1 MLVLSSN
8 SGYILYRH
16 KKELADVLVFVQ
28 CKYAKQ
34 ECVRMM
40 ALYGLSVCSYVGYML
55 YTETGIL
62 YPCLLIKGIHFFSAV
77 FKRSICFLP
86 STCLPDFHAR
96 NDACIVLL
104 LPGFGTLAEV
114 AVEVMCDLYMHACV
128 EEGGDACNGEQL
140 G

>member
-62 YPCLLIKGIHFFSAV
+62 YPCLLLIKGIHFFCGIQEEYMFFTLDLSA
-77 FKRSICFLP
+77 
-86 STCLPDFHAR
+86 
-96 NDACIVLL
+96 
-104 LPGFGTLAEV
+104 
-114 AVEVMCDLYMHACV
+114 
-128 EEGGDACNGEQL
+128 
-140 G
+140 